1 MKKILCLISAILLL
15 TLTACGGAQSPETEG
30 IRFIHNGAEIAMKAP
45 ADTVLGML
53 GEPLAC
59 TEETSCAFDGLD
71 KTYYY
76 GSFYL
81 TTYPE
86 GEEDYVYSLW
96 FEDDSVSTPEGIRIG
111 SSQSE
116 VDAAYGADSFN
127 GINAYVITARET
139 KLTIVITDGAVS
151 SVLYEAV
158 FE

>member
-1 MKKILCLISAILLL
+1 MKKLLCLISAILIL
-15 TLTACGGAQSPETEG
+15 TLTGCGSGSAKTEDIG
-30 IRFIHNGAEIAMKAP
+30 FTHNGTEIVMKAP
-45 ADTVLGML
+45 AAPVLGSL
-53 GEPLAC
+53 GEPLAY

-76 GSFYL
+76 GGFYL

-86 GEEDYVYSLW
+86 GDEDYVFSLW
-96 FEDDSVSTPEGIRIG
+96 FADDSVSTSEGIRIG
-111 SSQSE
+111 SNQSE
-116 VDAAYGADSFN
+116 VDAAYGAEHFN
-127 GINAYVITARET
+127 GINAYVITAGET